1 MVNLSML
8 NLLQKSEF
16 QQFIKN
22 CVACQMGNAIV
33 AMSEIDLVKPKATA
47 AEFYATFGKEMP
59 TFKKVTLVTNVR
71 SYSYEGNI
79 EKQQKKAGAEV
90 GYTTDSTPYT
100 YIVYPVIKQHNAS
113 GQMYFVYSTKLG
125 DTATRKYTA
134 YCKLEGDEAT
144 PITPEEQSFIE
155 QHLRPKKT
163 YVCQKQLDAGI
174 AEENT
179 ITPYQYKLDNIIAYG
194 RASEL
199 QAIFQ
204 RYEIKKV

>member
-1 MVNLSML
+1 M
-8 NLLQKSEF
+8 QKADF
-16 QQFIKN
+16 QLFIKN

-33 AMSEIDLVKPKATA
+33 AISEIDLVKPKATA
-47 AEFYATFGKEMP
+47 AEFYATFGVEMP

-71 SYSYEGNI
+71 SYSYEGNV
-79 EKQQKKAGAEV
+79 EKEQKKAGVEV
-90 GYTTDSTPYT
+90 GYTTDNTPYT
-100 YIVYPVIKQHNAS
+100 YIVYPVIKQHKTS

-134 YCKLEGDEAT
+134 YCKVEGEEVT
-144 PITPEEQSFIE
+144 PITPEEHTFIE
-155 QHLRPKKT
+155 QHLRPTKT
-163 YVCQKQLDAGI
+163 YVCQKQLNAGVPI
-174 AEENT
+174 DKT